1 MKLSVLDELLEESFL
16 PSLER
21 ASPAA
26 QKYVSK
32 VAELEKEIKGCL
44 DDEKKKKLEQ
54 LLSAHWDLF
63 DAEQNDRFK
72 SACASGFSSASKCSA
87 CRRNFPTTI
96 KQKDLSFSR
105 EAFFLVNR
113 QPITARRNI

>member
-72 SACASGFSSASKCSA
+72 TGVRFGILLCFEVFGMQAEFS
-87 CRRNFPTTI
+87 
-96 KQKDLSFSR
+96 DDD
-105 EAFFLVNR
+105 
-113 QPITARRNI
+113 

>member
-21 ASPAA
+21 ASAAA

-72 SACASGFSSASKCSA
+72 IGVRFGILLCFEVFGMQAEFS
-87 CRRNFPTTI
+87 
-96 KQKDLSFSR
+96 DDD
-105 EAFFLVNR
+105 
-113 QPITARRNI
+113 

>member
-44 DDEKKKKLEQ
+44 DDEK
-54 LLSAHWDLF
+54 
-63 DAEQNDRFK
+63 
-72 SACASGFSSASKCSA
+72 
-87 CRRNFPTTI
+87 
-96 KQKDLSFSR
+96 
-105 EAFFLVNR
+105 
-113 QPITARRNI
+113 